1 MASLSDY
8 TGILQETISR
18 LDYPEIY
25 RICSSSRTIN
35 EYCKNNYAKLL
46 ATKKQQYL
54 RKITDQLIRR
64 VGNSYDALI
73 EASRTGNVTIVSEL
87 LNRNLNLSYVG
98 PSALKAAQD
107 NNRHEVVQLLLN
119 NPNVFNSLTKGQ
131 KCIMRGWQIALQKV
145 KNAVSASGP
154 PGFKK

>member
-1 MASLSDY
+1 MTTGTHFLLSPDY
-8 TGILQETISR
+8 INILQETIFR

-25 RICSSSRTIN
+25 RICSSSRSIN
-35 EYCKNNYAKLL
+35 EYCKTHYAKLL

-54 RKITDQLIRR
+54 RKITDQLIQQ

-73 EASRTGNVTIVSEL
+73 EASRAGNVNIVTEL

-107 NNRHEVVQLLLN
+107 NNQQEIVQLLLN

-131 KCIMRGWQIALQKV
+131 KMYYAYTAQ
-145 KNAVSASGP
+145 
-154 PGFKK
+154 